1 MTLGRRLALV
11 LGITQLLAWATIY
24 YVPAVATSAAAAT
37 LHASPTALLGGFSW
51 ALLIT
56 GFASPR
62 VGRRIERQG
71 GRGAMAAGSAIMA
84 AGMALMAALPSLAGW
99 YLGWTVAGVGMA
111 LGLYDATFA
120 TIGRLLGAAARPVIV
135 GVTLF
140 GGFASSVGWSM
151 GVALVHALG
160 WRGTLLAY
168 ALIHLGVIAPL
179 VLLFVPR
186 TEPRTPS
193 ATPDAELRPP
203 SPAPP
208 RAGFL
213 LLATFFSVRSA
224 ISALVSVFALVLLQ
238 GTGLTPGAAVGVAA
252 LIGPVQVAGRLLE
265 VAVARWL
272 DPLVIS
278 IIGATLLPAGVAAL
292 LGGAPALVF
301 AIGYGMSNGIL
312 TISRGTLPLHL
323 YGPRGY
329 ATLIGRLAMP
339 VMLAQAVAPTALA
352 PLVQHW
358 SAATAFMLI
367 AAAAGFA
374 LLCLLPL
381 GRLTTDRERV
391 STSF

>member
-24 YVPAVATSAAAAT
+24 YVPAVATAAAAAD
-37 LHASPTALLGGFSW
+37 LHESPTALLGGFSW

-62 VGRRIERQG
+62 VGRLIERQG
-71 GRGAMAAGSAIMA
+71 GRGVMAAGSAIMA
-84 AGMALMAALPSLAGW
+84 AGMGLMAALPSLAGW

-120 TIGRLLGAAARPVIV
+120 SIGRLLGAAARSVIV

-140 GGFASSVGWSM
+140 GGFASSLGWSM

-160 WRGTLLAY
+160 WRGTLLVY

-186 TEPRTPS
+186 TASRTP
-193 ATPDAELRPP
+193 APEAERRPAIP
-203 SPAPP
+203 TAP
-208 RAGFL
+208 RASFL

-278 IIGATLLPAGVAAL
+278 IIGAALLPAGVAAL

-301 AIGYGMSNGIL
+301 AVGYGMSNGIL

-358 SAATAFMLI
+358 SAATVFVLI
-367 AAAAGFA
+367 AGAAGFA

-381 GRLTTDRERV
+381 GRMTAEGERA
-391 STSF
+391 SMSS